1 MERFGLDRLDFQPFY
16 DEQDDYVSVIVPE
29 TSDRGKHC
37 RALGF
42 IKYDKLTGRVTI
54 ANSCAHLKHE
64 DLEIGHSSK
73 RENANLAGCHGEGL
87 KLAALAML
95 RNGYSMGIKASNTYW
110 SFLLGGSGFHCQL
123 QQFKGVDI
131 NTQSEPASDMAQLR
145 SHIGRDVTV
154 VIEASTENEGNGISL
169 AIFQQWLKVSLDI
182 RGFSYPSH
190 ILETDAGDLILDLN
204 YQGKIYLKGMLL
216 PAANSELKPYRLGY
230 NFPRGRVNRDRQIL
244 VDSHEEAD
252 IVRRIWEAAI
262 RSHEDVMLPI
272 YINLLRNFPEAP
284 DVGSADQLLE
294 KRTRNLIWKHLLRD
308 AKGKEFYYSQTSNP
322 QVSSVVTWWSD
333 LRLIELNRALEW
345 SERF

>member
-1 MERFGLDRLDFQPFY
+1 M
-16 DEQDDYVSVIVPE
+16 
-29 TSDRGKHC
+29 
-37 RALGF
+37 
-42 IKYDKLTGRVTI
+42 
-54 ANSCAHLKHE
+54 
-64 DLEIGHSSK
+64 
-73 RENANLAGCHGEGL
+73 
-87 KLAALAML
+87 
-95 RNGYSMGIKASNTYW
+95 
-110 SFLLGGSGFHCQL
+110 
-123 QQFKGVDI
+123 
-131 NTQSEPASDMAQLR
+131 
-145 SHIGRDVTV
+145 
-154 VIEASTENEGNGISL
+154 IEANIEKEGNGISL

-244 VDSHEEAD
+244 VDSQEEAD

-262 RSHEDVMLPI
+262 RSHEDVVLPI

-308 AKGKEFYYSQTSNP
+308 AKGKGFYYSQTSNP
-322 QVSSVVTWWSD
+322 QVSSFVTWWSD